1 MLFRSIKF
9 ILRATSDSEAAN
21 MTADNLGMVV
31 QASTALADKM
41 SELVRKELLEG
52 DNPEDEEIVENS
64 KIDPVPPANPS

>member
-1 MLFRSIKF
+1 
-9 ILRATSDSEAAN
+9 
-21 MTADNLGMVV
+21 MVV